1 MQHYETVILS
11 CKPEETHWLGVII
24 GEKLE
29 RYNKAHS
36 NYQHQMTQIL
46 KTTTLFV
53 CIYVCACMCNQQQSS
68 QSPPF
73 VSPVNE
79 AELIK

>member
-1 MQHYETVILS
+1 MKLVILS

-29 RYNKAHS
+29 HYNKAHS

-46 KTTTLFV
+46 KTTTL
-53 CIYVCACMCNQQQSS
+53 YVCVVC
-68 QSPPF
+68 
-73 VSPVNE
+73 V
-79 AELIK
+79 